1 MMKSFKILPI
11 FVSALA
17 FIPILT
23 CASSVKAA
31 ESVVLRFGP
40 FAESISLTELKKSA
54 ETGKFPSGYEMYAN
68 KLSEEQ
74 RGIVLGALR
83 MKLPLN
89 VVTVDRLL
97 NTQIG
102 TTILNDIA
110 SAIQRKDNAGVQAM
124 RAGLV
129 LGSTEEQG
137 LSVLSFIAAYP
148 SKRLEIDLPQAF
160 RVALNLNT
168 SFWQTQRFMVAISP
182 QLSSRSPKLS
192 LPFDPRKP
200 GNAEVKVLNL
210 TFDDLR
216 RQRQIPVDVYSSSA
230 ASPNKPI
237 IVFTHGLGSVRTE
250 LRYLAEHLASHGYVV
265 AALEHPGSNE
275 KNTNAAIA
283 GKNRVLKPQEFLERP
298 RDISF
303 VLDELE
309 KLNKTVDNPLR
320 GKLDTNNT
328 MVIGYSFGGGTALS
342 IAGGE
347 LQLEG
352 LKRRCKDNL
361 VGFSLGETIQC
372 VAQELPENK
381 YQLRDPR
388 IKRAIAFSPTSS
400 LMFGDSGLTKVQV
413 PTLVLAS
420 SADKTTPALTE
431 QIVGFEKIPSPKWFV
446 GVVGGTHLSVKDP
459 SATMDQAGK
468 PNTPFSG
475 GEVVGEKA
483 VDVRQ
488 YVKGISL
495 AFAAQ
500 MTTEAKNY
508 AVFLTSDY
516 AQVASTKAFPIRLV
530 TEIPENAMVV
540 VKEFVGK

>member
-1 MMKSFKILPI
+1 MVKSFKILPS
-11 FVSALA
+11 FLSALA
-17 FIPILT
+17 FIAILT
-23 CASSVKAA
+23 AAGSVKAA
-31 ESVVLRFGP
+31 DSVVLRFGP
-40 FAESISLTELKKSA
+40 FAESISLAELNKSA

-74 RGIVLGALR
+74 RRIVLGALK

-102 TTILNDIA
+102 KAILDDIA
-110 SAIQRKDNAGVQAM
+110 TAIQRKDNAGVQAM

-129 LGSTEEQG
+129 LGSTAEQG
-137 LSVLSFIAAYP
+137 LCVLSFIAAYP

-182 QLSSRSPKLS
+182 QLSRRNPKLS

-210 TFDDLR
+210 AFDDLQ

-230 ASPNKPI
+230 ASPNKPV

-275 KNTNAAIA
+275 TNTNAALG
-283 GKNRVLKPQEFLERP
+283 GKNRLLKPQEFLERP

-309 KLNKTVDNPLR
+309 KLNKTVDNSLR

-328 MVIGYSFGGGTALS
+328 MVIGYSFGGGTALN

-381 YQLRDPR
+381 YQLRDSR
-388 IKRAIAFSPTSS
+388 IKRAIALSPTTS
-400 LMFGDSGLTKVQV
+400 LMFGDTGLTKVQV

-459 SATMDQAGK
+459 SATMDQVGK

-488 YVKGISL
+488 YVKAISL

-500 MTTEAKNY
+500 MTTEAKDY

-530 TEIPENAMVV
+530 TEIPPNA
-540 VKEFVGK
+540 